1 MRMEEMDVVDCDDDG
16 GGGDY
21 GDLHGHHDGDHEGQN
36 DLDHPVDVDVDYCWD
51 FSVCASFDQRP
62 RRPRQ
67 LL

>member
-1 MRMEEMDVVDCDDDG
+1 MDVVDCDD
-16 GGGDY
+16 GGDY
-21 GDLHGHHDGDHEGQN
+21 DDHHGHDDHEGQN
-36 DLDHPVDVDVDYCWD
+36 DLDPVDADEDYCWD